1 MPGKSEKTPTSP
13 KVSELKVRLVC
24 TNLPGT
30 TFSDG
35 KNAYENIHLGI
46 QEGEAIVDAVPGD
59 TKRVVFEPAF
69 RVAPLPGGKTN
80 FLGPFAKGTPQ
91 ERFFYLSW
99 AEKKGGKLTMFR
111 RAKIQLSHLPWSRVK
126 KAVESGEPLKVEL
139 SMTGKRG
146 DPLCASVGPGLA
158 RWDG

>member
-1 MPGKSEKTPTSP
+1 MPGRSKNAAEPG
-13 KVSELKVRLVC
+13 ELTVQLVC
-24 TNLPGT
+24 TGLPGT

-46 QEGEAIVDAVPGD
+46 QAGEAIINAVPGD
-59 TKRVVFEPAF
+59 ARRAVFEPTF

-80 FLGPFAKGTPQ
+80 FLGPYAKGTPA
-91 ERFFYLSW
+91 ERYFYLSW
-99 AEKKGGKLTMFR
+99 AEKKGGKLAMFR

-126 KAVESGEPLKVEL
+126 KAVESGKPLKVEV

-146 DPLCASVGPGLA
+146 DPLCASVKPGVA
-158 RWDG
+158 RWDV